1 MIEYHTAIQPHLAPM
16 FHLHHHSADLQLN
29 TLKRS
34 TELGEASHRSISS
47 GRAGK
52 RMQRSIPRDMRI
64 QSSRRKTKQFS
75 SYFRFP
81 TSHTTV
87 RAVPHT
93 AVPILDTIRDTPPLK

>member
-64 QSSRRKTKQFS
+64 QKNKASDSLLNRRLLKKTAATYS
-75 SYFRFP
+75 P
-81 TSHTTV
+81 TVTQYH
-87 RAVPHT
+87 R
-93 AVPILDTIRDTPPLK
+93 RDEA

>member
-47 GRAGK
+47 GTAGRLRSGAFPETCGYTK
-52 RMQRSIPRDMRI
+52 RKP
-64 QSSRRKTKQFS
+64 
-75 SYFRFP
+75 P
-81 TSHTTV
+81 THC
-87 RAVPHT
+87 
-93 AVPILDTIRDTPPLK
+93 

>member
-47 GRAGK
+47 GTAG
-52 RMQRSIPRDMRI
+52 RLRSGAFV
-64 QSSRRKTKQFS
+64 SSH
-75 SYFRFP
+75 FRP
-81 TSHTTV
+81 V
-87 RAVPHT
+87 KDLKK
-93 AVPILDTIRDTPPLK
+93 PIFIKF

>member
-52 RMQRSIPRDMRI
+52 RMQRSIPRGMRI
-64 QSSRRKTKQFS
+64 QKKKASDSLLNRRLFKKTAATYS
-75 SYFRFP
+75 P
-81 TSHTTV
+81 TVTQYH
-87 RAVPHT
+87 R
-93 AVPILDTIRDTPPLK
+93 RDEA

>member
-52 RMQRSIPRDMRI
+52 RMQRSIPRGMRI
-64 QSSRRKTKQFS
+64 QKKESLRLIAESEASQENG
-75 SYFRFP
+75 SYLL
-81 TSHTTV
+81 SHCY
-87 RAVPHT
+87 AVPS
-93 AVPILDTIRDTPPLK
+93 A

>member
-47 GRAGK
+47 GRTGK

-64 QSSRRKTKQFS
+64 QKKKASDSLLNRRLLKKTAATYS
-75 SYFRFP
+75 P
-81 TSHTTV
+81 TVTQYH
-87 RAVPHT
+87 R
-93 AVPILDTIRDTPPLK
+93 RDEA